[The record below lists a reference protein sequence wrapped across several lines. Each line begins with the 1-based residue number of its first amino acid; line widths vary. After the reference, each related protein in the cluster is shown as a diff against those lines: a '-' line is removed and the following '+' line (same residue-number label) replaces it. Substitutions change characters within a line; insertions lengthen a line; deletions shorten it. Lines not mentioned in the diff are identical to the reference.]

1 MSYLFSWRG
10 YWEMIWRWRL
20 LVQSKPFFCSSWGR
34 EKMAVWHQGRQ
45 GRTSNVFTQAPRHL
59 WSRRGTVLLHWA
71 HVQKSESHYM
81 YLVYVC
87 VCLRVCEFAEQQQGD
102 GKMWKV
108 TDKVL
113 SGRLQPS
120 TLSEFSNKTSWRK
133 EKVKVSFQLLARA
146 KTLNQHQ
153 SVEWKQQRNN
163 HKAAFCR
170 SIADSSPLLCTCV

>member
-1 MSYLFSWRG
+1 MLTFESASSLGIHNRNTFIWDDAGKPADICDCIAQSKWSSSLWTVMSYLFSWRG

-87 VCLRVCEFAEQQQGD
+87 VCLCVREYAEQQQGD
-102 GKMWKV
+102 GKM
-108 TDKVL
+108 
-113 SGRLQPS
+113 
-120 TLSEFSNKTSWRK
+120 
-133 EKVKVSFQLLARA
+133 
-146 KTLNQHQ
+146 
-153 SVEWKQQRNN
+153 
-163 HKAAFCR
+163 
-170 SIADSSPLLCTCV
+170 